1 MVTPDHPAHSGHGA
15 SSAGAWSNCP
25 AYITMKARFPDDPSA
40 YAEAGTLAH
49 AIAELKARKYFL
61 EGIGPRKYAAAMKKF
76 KEDPNYDPAMDA
88 ATDMYLDALKEQS
101 LTFQSKPFVALEVR
115 VDYGDIAP
123 DGFGTSDAVL
133 IGDDTIVV
141 ADYKNGSGV
150 PVEAEQN
157 PQMQLYAYGALRTFG
172 PIFGD
177 TITKVRLVIVQP
189 HAGGVKVWETTREA
203 LEAWIRDVIV
213 PAVARTLEDNPPA
226 VPGDWCDKYFCPGRA
241 QCRARA
247 EHLLSLTGL
256 EGAEPAGARQPSEVA
271 AYEVAREINPDLPP
285 LLSDAEVG
293 EALTKARSLAKWVKS
308 LEEYVNAALLA
319 GKPIPG
325 WKLVTGRTSR
335 EWTGGADEA
344 FSTLQEAGIPEA
356 LLYERKPVTPPA
368 LEKAV
373 GAKTYKETV
382 AAVVTVKPGKP
393 TLAEASDK
401 RKEWTPAEAAFQ
413 PVETNE

>member
-15 SSAGAWSNCP
+15 SSAEAWSNCP
-25 AYITMKARFPDDPSA
+25 AYIAMKARFPDETSA
-40 YAEAGTLAH
+40 YAAAGTLAH

-61 EGIGPRKYAAAMKKF
+61 EGIGPRKFSNAMKKF
-76 KEDPNYDPAMDA
+76 REDPNYDPAMDA
-88 ATDMYLDALKEQS
+88 ATDMYLDALKEQAM
-101 LTFQSKPFVALEVR
+101 TFQTTPFVALETKVR
-115 VDYGDIAP
+115 YDDIAP
-123 DGFGTSDAVL
+123 DGFGTADCIM
-133 IGDDTIVV
+133 IGDDTIVI

-150 PVEAEQN
+150 PVDAEDNAQL
-157 PQMQLYAYGALRTFG
+157 QLYAYGAMREFAL
-172 PIFGD
+172 IYGD
-177 TITKVRLVIVQP
+177 SIQRVRLVIVQP

-247 EHLLSLTGL
+247 EHLLNLTGL
-256 EGAEPAGARQPSEVA
+256 EGAEPAGDRQPSEVA
-271 AYEVAREINPDLPP
+271 AYQTAREINPDLPP
-285 LLSDAEVG
+285 LLSDEEVG
-293 EALTKARSLAKWVKS
+293 EALTKARNLAKWVKS
-308 LEEYVNAALLA
+308 LEEYVNNTLLA
-319 GKPIPG
+319 GKPVPG

-344 FSTLQEAGIPEA
+344 FAKLQEAGIPEA

>member
-1 MVTPDHPAHSGHGA
+1 MVTPDHPAHARHPA

-25 AYITMKARFPDDPSA
+25 AYLQMKDRFPDEPSA

-49 AIAELKARKYFL
+49 KIAELKATKYF
-61 EGIGPRKYAAAMKKF
+61 IGMGPKKF
-76 KEDPNYDPAMDA
+76 SSALKKLREDPNYNSAMDA
-88 ATDMYLDALKEQS
+88 ATDLYLDTLKEQS
-101 LTFQSKPFVALEVR
+101 LTFEGKPFVALEVR

-123 DGFGTSDAVL
+123 NGFGTADCIM
-133 IGDDTIVV
+133 IGDDTIVI

-150 PVEAEQN
+150 PVDAEDN
-157 PQMQLYAYGALRTFG
+157 AQLKIYAYAALQEYSL
-172 PIFGD
+172 IYGD
-177 TITKVRLVIVQP
+177 SIQRVRLVIIQP
-189 HAGGVKVWETTREA
+189 HAGGVKVWETTREE

-213 PAVARTLEDNPPA
+213 PAVAQTLEDNPPA

-247 EHLLSLTGL
+247 EYMLSLTGL
-256 EGAEPAGARQPSEVA
+256 EGAEPAGDRQPSEVA
-271 AYEVAREINPDLPP
+271 AYQAAREINPDLPP
-285 LLSDAEVG
+285 LLSDEEVG
-293 EALTKARSLAKWVKS
+293 EALTKARNLAKWIKS
-308 LEEYVNAALLA
+308 LEEYVNNTLLA

-325 WKLVTGRTSR
+325 WKLVAGRSSR
-335 EWTGGADEA
+335 EWTGGADDA
-344 FSTLQEAGIPEA
+344 FAKLQEAGIPEA
-356 LLYERKPVTPPA
+356 MLYERKPVTPPA